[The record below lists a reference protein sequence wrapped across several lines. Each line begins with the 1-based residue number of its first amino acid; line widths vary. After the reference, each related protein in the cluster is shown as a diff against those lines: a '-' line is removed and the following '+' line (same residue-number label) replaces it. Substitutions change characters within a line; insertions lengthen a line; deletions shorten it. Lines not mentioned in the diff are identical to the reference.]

1 MLSLSNR
8 RPLPWYFIIASFA
21 GLSGC
26 EQSDHSPANGKPAQ
40 EVAVIRAEAIVVK
53 PQIWPLRARTQGSLV
68 VDEVSSISAKVP
80 GRVSQVHADLGDRV
94 EKDSPLITIEDEQY
108 RLLVAQ
114 AESQLA
120 QARSAVGLRDGDPL
134 EKLNPENAA
143 PVREA
148 QAVWD
153 EARQAVE
160 RIRRLSQQNAV
171 SATDLEVAESAE
183 RVAAARHTSAQNSV
197 REKIA
202 LIGVQTAQLGLAR
215 QNLVDTI
222 VRAPFSGI
230 IQGRQVAVGTY
241 VQPGQSL
248 ATLVSESPLRFRA
261 AIPERFAHLLRVGQT
276 VRMHVDLCNQSR
288 EVEITRISPTLD
300 PTSRSL
306 AFEAIVDNSD
316 QSLRSG
322 LFAEADVILDPNATA
337 IIVPTAA
344 VVRFAGVDKIWKVEG
359 DMIRSQTIGL
369 GQIEGDR
376 SEILSGVQAGDRILA
391 DGKQGRVGRL
401 EAIDAEDP
409 VEQ

>member
-1 MLSLSNR
+1 MLSLSYR
-8 RPLPWYFIIASFA
+8 RRLFTYLLLVTLA
-21 GLSGC
+21 GQWGC
-26 EQSDHSPANGKPAQ
+26 ARSDKAITDGKPAK
-40 EVAVIRAEAIVVK
+40 EVAVFRAETLIVE

-80 GRVSQVHADLGDRV
+80 GRVSQVHADLGDSV
-94 EKDSPLITIEDEQY
+94 EKDASLIAIDDEQY
-108 RLLVAQ
+108 RLLVEQ

-153 EARQAVE
+153 EAKQAVE
-160 RIRRLSQQNAV
+160 RIRRLSQQNAI

-202 LIGVQTAQLGLAR
+202 MIGVQTAQLGLAR

-241 VQPGQSL
+241 VQPGHSL
-248 ATLVSESPLRFRA
+248 LTLVSESPLRFRA
-261 AIPERFAHLLRVGQT
+261 AIPERYAHLLQVGQK
-276 VRMHVDLCNQSR
+276 VRLQIDLSKQSR

-300 PTSRSL
+300 PMSRSL
-306 AFEAIVDNSD
+306 AFEAIVENRD

-322 LFAEADVILDPNATA
+322 LFAEAEVILDPNATA
-337 IIVPTAA
+337 IVVPNAA
-344 VVRFAGVDKIWKVEG
+344 IVRFAGVDKVWKVEG
-359 DMIRSQTIGL
+359 DSVRAQTILL
-369 GQIEGDR
+369 GKIEGDR
-376 SEILSGVQAGDRILA
+376 SEILAGIKAGDRILA
-391 DGKQGRVGRL
+391 DGSQGRVGRL
-401 EAIDAEDP
+401 EVSDVGEP
-409 VEQ
+409 